1 MNNIEQRPKLYV
13 MDNGTMRMD
22 KNFIV
27 AMHNPATID

>member
-1 MNNIEQRPKLYV
+1 MNTIEQRPKLYV

-22 KNFIV
+22 KNFMI